1 MHAFYGIL
9 QIFEDA
15 CLSVRRAGPC
25 GTHGIVHASIFVRAR
40 PPATPTCSR
49 FFSSF
54 FSIWSALA

>member
-1 MHAFYGIL
+1 
-9 QIFEDA
+9 
-15 CLSVRRAGPC
+15 
-25 GTHGIVHASIFVRAR
+25 VRAR